1 MVKKIPGIQ
10 MVFELCMRTN
20 PNYGEIRNSKG
31 LVQYSATSS
40 TFSSE
45 EISKFSFCMQQEVI
59 LRSLLQLNSESI

>member
-1 MVKKIPGIQ
+1 

-40 TFSSE
+40 TFSPQ
-45 EISKFSFCMQQEVI
+45 EILKLF
-59 LRSLLQLNSESI
+59 LYATRSDFEIFATTE